1 MSKIGTYIVVL
12 KSGCVR
18 TIRIGR
24 LGQLKINKGYYAYV
38 GSAMGPGGVVSRLKH
53 HSKISKKPHWH
64 LDYLRAE
71 TEFYEAYALY
81 SPERKECEW
90 ATFLSKIEAVNEPM
104 KGFGSSDCRCYTHL
118 FYFPSSVKMARAIQ
132 SINRAQKVDM
142 AMLL

>member
-1 MSKIGTYIVVL
+1 MLKIGTYIVVL
-12 KSGCVR
+12 KSSHAKTVQ
-18 TIRIGR
+18 IGR
-24 LGQLKINKGYYAYV
+24 LGQLKINKGYYVYI
-38 GSAMGPGGVVSRLKH
+38 GSAMGPGGVISRLKH

-90 ATFLSKIEAVNEPM
+90 ATFLSKTEVVNEPM
-104 KGFGSSDCRCYTHL
+104 KGFGSSDCQCNTHL

-132 SINRAQKVDM
+132 SINGAQKIDM